1 MRGDMTELEAMEE
14 IDSTSRL
21 ALRRETNKR
30 MQKEY
35 DGRSLW
41 YVVGTSIIFEGLVL
55 GLASLIF
62 CRRDF

>member
-1 MRGDMTELEAMEE
+1 
-14 IDSTSRL
+14 
-21 ALRRETNKR
+21 

-55 GLASLIF
+55 GLASLMF
-62 CRRDF
+62 CRRDFKL